1 MKILIIENEVY
12 LAQSIATKLTDLGHT
27 CETCTSARDA
37 LKNKDFDVVL
47 LSTSLNSNDLTP
59 IIETF
64 KNSIVILMV
73 SYISNDTVSKPLSAG
88 AKDYI
93 VKPFMIEE
101 LVRKIDHHQDYER
114 LKHYSKLVERYLDHT
129 FQEAKNEYDYDN
141 LQLPL
146 FLCASSQKSADA
158 FAYHYAKRRG
168 KIFYFI
174 DLISPQAIDE
184 IQKIDDSQIIYA
196 INYQLLKKSEK
207 KEFWEYARGRPVII
221 STTEKQDELPFDVVE
236 INSENSFFTQG
247 EILPIEDYVKYVVI
261 NYQHKYP
268 DTELSK
274 KLGISRKSLWE
285 KRKKYDIVKKK

>member
-12 LAQSIATKLTDLGHT
+12 LAQSIATKLTELGHT

-37 LKNKDFDVVL
+37 LKNRDFDVVL
-47 LSTSLNSNDLTP
+47 LSTSLNNSDLTP
-59 IIETF
+59 VIETF
-64 KNSIVILMV
+64 RNSIIILMV

-101 LVRKIDHHQDYER
+101 LVRKIDHHQEYKH
-114 LKHYSKLVERYLDHT
+114 LKHYANMIERYLEYT
-129 FQEAKNEYDYDN
+129 FQEAKDEYDYDN
-141 LQLPL
+141 LKLPL
-146 FLCASSQKSADA
+146 FLCASAQKSADA
-158 FAYHYAKRRG
+158 FAYHYAKKHG

-174 DLISPQAIDE
+174 DLTSPQAIDE
-184 IQKIDDSQIIYA
+184 IQSLDDSHIIYA
-196 INYQLLKKSEK
+196 INYQLLKKGEK
-207 KEFWEYARGRPVII
+207 KELLEKVENRQIII
-221 STTEKQDELPFDVVE
+221 STTEKQDELPFNVVE

-247 EILPIEDYVKYVVI
+247 DILPIEDYVKYVVI